1 MDFFKQY
8 IKIINYALIG
18 LVFAFASFYL
28 LSNAY
33 HYLEIR
39 KDFIADFG
47 SQPLVLDF
55 EEKMQNVSTNISSFT
70 TSNYSGNIPMN
81 QMQVIYYN
89 LKACTESFNN
99 KTIQDMKEKD
109 RITIIDV
116 YELRESYENDILSS
130 CIVNNL
136 YWSWTTTGDTTTFN
150 SSYLNSNKDMMQL
163 YVNSLLDETSYLKK
177 DLLNNS
183 SYFYNTSIAS
193 SSIKDNT
200 KDGFYEVMGAYSKA
214 ASYVEFVSEW
224 FKNEVEGNYD

>member
-1 MDFFKQY
+1 MEFFKQY
-8 IKIINYALIG
+8 LKIINYALMG
-18 LVFAFASFYL
+18 LIFAFACFYL

-33 HYLEIR
+33 HYLEVR
-39 KDFIADFG
+39 KDFVTDFTT
-47 SQPLVLDF
+47 QPLVLNF
-55 EEKMQNVSTNISSFT
+55 EEKMKNVNRNISSFNT
-70 TSNYSGNIPMN
+70 LTYNGNIPMN
-81 QMQVIYYN
+81 QMQVIYNN
-89 LKACTESFNN
+89 LKACIDSFQNE
-99 KTIQDMKEKD
+99 TIQNMKTKD
-109 RITIIDV
+109 KITIIDV

-136 YWSWTTTGDTTTFN
+136 YWTTTIEPETFN
-150 SSYLNSNKDMMQL
+150 DQYLLDNKEMIQL

-214 ASYVEFVSEW
+214 ASFVEFVSEW
-224 FKNEVEGNYD
+224 FMREVEENYD

>member
-1 MDFFKQY
+1 MEFIKQY

-18 LVFAFASFYL
+18 LVFAFAGFYL

-39 KDFIADFG
+39 RDFITDFNT
-47 SQPLVLDF
+47 QPLVIDV
-55 EEKMQNVSTNISSFT
+55 EEKMKNVSENISSFNAN
-70 TSNYSGNIPMN
+70 NYKGTVGIN

-89 LKACTESFNN
+89 LKACSESFNN
-99 KTIQDMKEKD
+99 ETIKSMKEKD

-116 YELRESYENDILSS
+116 YQLRESYENDILSS

-136 YWSWTTTGDTTTFN
+136 YWTTTIDPATFN
-150 SSYLNSNKDMMQL
+150 SKYLLDNKKMMQL

-183 SYFYNTSIAS
+183 SYFFNTSIAS

-200 KDGFYEVMGAYSKA
+200 KDGFYEVMGSYGKA
-214 ASYVEFVSEW
+214 ADYVEFISEW
-224 FKNEVEGNYD
+224 FKNEAVGNYD

>member
-1 MDFFKQY
+1 MEFLKQY
-8 IKIINYALIG
+8 LKIINYALIG
-18 LVFAFASFYL
+18 LVFAFACFYL

-39 KDFIADFG
+39 KDFITNFD
-47 SQPLVLDF
+47 SQPLVTNF
-55 EEKMQNVSTNISSFT
+55 EQKIQNAKQNIASFSTT
-70 TSNYSGNIPMN
+70 NYQGNIPMN

-89 LKACTESFNN
+89 LKACTDSFENE
-99 KTIQDMKEKD
+99 TIQSMRGKD
-109 RITIIDV
+109 KITIIDV

-136 YWSWTTTGDTTTFN
+136 YWTTTITSTTFN
-150 SSYLNSNKDMMQL
+150 IPYLLDNQDMIQL
-163 YVNSLLDETSYLKK
+163 YINSLLDETTYLKK

-200 KDGFYEVMGAYSKA
+200 KDGFYEVMGAYGKA
-214 ASYVEFVSEW
+214 ASFVEFMSNW
-224 FKNEVEGNYD
+224 FKNEMEGNYD

>member
-1 MDFFKQY
+1 MEFIKQY
-8 IKIINYALIG
+8 LKIINYALIG

-39 KDFIADFG
+39 KDFITNFY
-47 SQPLVLDF
+47 SQPLVVDF
-55 EEKMQNVSTNISSFT
+55 ETKIQNVKENISSFQA
-70 TSNYSGNIPMN
+70 NAYHGNIPMN

-89 LKACTESFNN
+89 LKSCTEAFENE
-99 KTIQDMKEKD
+99 TIQTMKGKNK
-109 RITIIDV
+109 ITIIDV
-116 YELRESYENDILSS
+116 YQLRESYENDILSS
-130 CIVNNL
+130 CIINNL
-136 YWSWTTTGDTTTFN
+136 YWTTTIAPETFN
-150 SSYLNSNKDMMQL
+150 SSYLLDNQHMIQL
-163 YVNSLLDETSYLKK
+163 YINSLKEETSYLKK

-200 KDGFYEVMGAYSKA
+200 KDGFYEVMGAYQKA
-214 ASYVEFVSEW
+214 ASFVEFISNW

>member
-1 MDFFKQY
+1 MEFFKQY
-8 IKIINYALIG
+8 LKIINYAMIG

-39 KDFIADFG
+39 KDFITDFN
-47 SQPLVLDF
+47 SQPLVQDV
-55 EEKMQNVSTNISSFT
+55 EQKMQDVNKNIASFNTST
-70 TSNYSGNIPMN
+70 YHGNIPTN
-81 QMQVIYYN
+81 QMQVIYHN
-89 LKACTESFNN
+89 LNSCIQSFQNE
-99 KTIQDMKEKD
+99 TIQNMKDKD
-109 RITIIDV
+109 KITIIDV
-116 YELRESYENDILSS
+116 YQLRESYENDILSS

-136 YWSWTTTGDTTTFN
+136 YWTTTITSETFN
-150 SSYLNSNKDMMQL
+150 SSYLLNNRDMIQL

-214 ASYVEFVSEW
+214 ASFVEFVSEW

>member
-1 MDFFKQY
+1 MNFLKQY
-8 IKIINYALIG
+8 LKIINYALIG

-39 KDFIADFG
+39 KDFITDFNT
-47 SQPLVLDF
+47 QPLVLDF
-55 EEKMQNVSTNISSFT
+55 ERKIQNVNKNISSFN
-70 TSNYSGNIPMN
+70 TSNYKGNISIN

-89 LKACTESFNN
+89 LKTCAESFQNE
-99 KTIQDMKEKD
+99 TIQNLREKD
-109 RITIIDV
+109 KISIIDV
-116 YELRESYENDILSS
+116 YQLRESYENDILSS

-136 YWSWTTTGDTTTFN
+136 YWTTTIDSTTFN
-150 SSYLNSNKDMMQL
+150 SSYLVNNKDMIQL

-183 SYFYNTSIAS
+183 SYFFNTSIAS

-200 KDGFYEVMGAYSKA
+200 KDGFYEVMGAYSDA
-214 ASYVEFVSEW
+214 ASFVEFVSEW
-224 FKNEVEGNYD
+224 FKNEMEGNYD